1 MASDSRNSTGPTS
14 SDSTALSLPCQP
26 CGVVKV
32 LVGDEAGRG
41 TCHKCGGKLSRG
53 NLALAMQCGGCK
65 TRFHG
70 SDCGGKLADAGYTDM
85 HDKCPKCNGICLCV
99 GGACACHASN
109 ARRKRQVNA
118 SLKEVVD
125 RRSLEIRNAAYLG
138 EEPPPVSASTLA
150 AVELIKSARLTGAR
164 DAVVESETGGAA
176 TKPYPKVFESAVYAW
191 QAKQTL
197 AVDDDAYL
205 MNVLVDYDALRDE
218 NEKLKSQ
225 NQGLQLQNETLQLE
239 VTALRA
245 AVGSNSENEPVVNM
259 SEFAE
264 QFVRDPEM
272 RRGGLMALYE
282 KHINRGGTRAP
293 AASARGTPVAKS
305 KRKMHLSEFGAD
317 PEPPRPGPACETTDF
332 RQRVVRNARYL
343 GRFLALL
350 AVIALFALSM
360 YNQKVYSTRV
370 YCENDEV
377 ILNAALRQGLQVA
390 DLFHFKAGM
399 DCHEKVQATM
409 AVYAVILIA
418 WHVLCI
424 EAWMGF
430 RFVRAM
436 MLMWRWDVKSRAAA
450 KRNAALARK
459 DALRSDA
466 SWEKKT
472 LEIVIDDE
480 TGSNCETSSISSS
493 FNDSAQ
499 GDD

>member
-1 MASDSRNSTGPTS
+1 MGSNSGNSTGLNS
-14 SDSTALSLPCQP
+14 GNSTALSLPCQP
-26 CGVVKV
+26 CAPL
-32 LVGDEAGRG
+32 LVGEVCAKGA
-41 TCHKCGGKLSRG
+41 CHKCGGNLSRG
-53 NLALAMQCGGCK
+53 NLALAMQCVGCG

-205 MNVLVDYDALRDE
+205 MNVLVDYDALRDKNDE
-218 NEKLKSQ
+218 LKSQ
-225 NQGLQLQNETLQLE
+225 NRRLKAQNQKLQLE

-264 QFVRDPEM
+264 QFVQDPEM

-282 KHINRGGTRAP
+282 KHINRGGTRTP

-332 RQRVVRNARYL
+332 RQRVVRNLRYL

-350 AVIALFALSM
+350 GVMALFVFSM
-360 YNQKVYSTRV
+360 LNQKYYSTRV
-370 YCENDEV
+370 FCEENKTQV
-377 ILNAALRQGLQVA
+377 NPALRHGLGVSSA
-390 DLFHFKAGM
+390 FGFFPGMTCHDKVHFAMAG
-399 DCHEKVQATM
+399 
-409 AVYAVILIA
+409 YAILLLI
-418 WHVLCI
+418 WHMLCI
-424 EAWMGF
+424 EAWLGF

-436 MLMWRWDVKSRAAA
+436 LLMWRWDLKSRAAA

>member
-1 MASDSRNSTGPTS
+1 MPQGACVAASSPPPRFLPTERIGCCENAKKDCLRTDPPSPFS
-14 SDSTALSLPCQP
+14 SPLSPP
-26 CGVVKV
+26 K
-32 LVGDEAGRG
+32 
-41 TCHKCGGKLSRG
+41 KCS
-53 NLALAMQCGGCK
+53 
-65 TRFHG
+65 
-70 SDCGGKLADAGYTDM
+70 
-85 HDKCPKCNGICLCV
+85 GICLCV
-99 GGACACHASN
+99 GGACECHATN
-109 ARRKRQVNA
+109 ARRKRRVIA
-118 SLKEVVD
+118 SLREVVH
-125 RRSLEIRNAAYLG
+125 RRSLEIMNSAHRS
-138 EEPPPVSASTLA
+138 EEPPPVSVSTLA
-150 AVELIKSARLTGAR
+150 AVELMKSARLTGAG
-164 DAVVESETGGAA
+164 DAAVDSETDVGAKKQDSKLFG
-176 TKPYPKVFESAVYAW
+176 TAVDAW
-191 QAKQTL
+191 QVKQTL
-197 AVDDDAYL
+197 ASDDDAYL

-218 NEKLKSQ
+218 NDELKSQ
-225 NQGLQLQNETLQLE
+225 NRRLKAQNQKLQLE

-332 RQRVVRNARYL
+332 RQRVVRNLRYL

-350 AVIALFALSM
+350 GVMALFVFSM
-360 YNQKVYSTRV
+360 LNQKYYSTRV
-370 YCENDEV
+370 FCEENKTQV
-377 ILNAALRQGLQVA
+377 NPALRYGLGVSSA
-390 DLFHFKAGM
+390 FGFFPGMTCHDKVHFAMAG
-399 DCHEKVQATM
+399 
-409 AVYAVILIA
+409 YAILLLI
-418 WHVLCI
+418 WHMLCI
-424 EAWMGF
+424 EAWLGF

-436 MLMWRWDVKSRAAA
+436 LLMWRWDLKSRAAA
-450 KRNAALARK
+450 KRNAALALK

-466 SWEKKT
+466 DWEKNA
-472 LEIVIDDE
+472 LEIVINDE

>member
-1 MASDSRNSTGPTS
+1 MTDPS
-14 SDSTALSLPCQP
+14 LSLF
-26 CGVVKV
+26 
-32 LVGDEAGRG
+32 
-41 TCHKCGGKLSRG
+41 
-53 NLALAMQCGGCK
+53 LASYSFLAQI
-65 TRFHG
+65 
-70 SDCGGKLADAGYTDM
+70 
-85 HDKCPKCNGICLCV
+85 KCNGICLCV

-150 AVELIKSARLTGAR
+150 AVELIKSARLTGAG

-176 TKPYPKVFESAVYAW
+176 TKPDPKVFESAVDAW

-239 VTALRA
+239 VTALHSASSKR
-245 AVGSNSENEPVVNM
+245 GNEPVVNM

-272 RRGGLMALYE
+272 RRGGLMALYV
-282 KHINRGGTRAP
+282 KHINCGDAGATDTSAGGEP
-293 AASARGTPVAKS
+293 SASTQARFENQNH
-305 KRKMHLSEFGAD
+305 KRKQDFAEFGAD
-317 PEPPRPGPACETTDF
+317 PQPPRPGPACETTDF

-436 MLMWRWDVKSRAAA
+436 LLMWRWDVKSRAAA

-480 TGSNCETSSISSS
+480 TGSNCETSSIWSS

-499 GDD
+499 DDD